1 MLKVISFEKLVLI
14 CCIYYRDGR
23 GSRREYRD
31 YDPRNR
37 RDRYSPA
44 RHEISPPMKRM
55 RRDWYT
61 LILLKFKILYV
72 CVCFIKCFTL
82 TYISFLIQG

>member
-14 CCIYYRDGR
+14 CCICYRDGR

-72 CVCFIKCFTL
+72 CV
-82 TYISFLIQG
+82 